1 MSADKT
7 LGEKPE
13 RRRLV
18 LGRARKDDAEAQE
31 EARAVAGKA
40 KATPSRRER
49 DEEEDEKP
57 KGLAGIWH
65 GLREYFEGV
74 QSELK
79 KVIWPTRE
87 DTTRLTRIVLIMLV
101 LSALAL
107 GAIVLLFTELFRIG
121 LNNPIILIVVMAVA
135 GVAGVLLARYNSR
148 SQA

>member
-13 RRRLV
+13 RRPLLR
-18 LGRARKDDAEAQE
+18 RARSAEAQD
-31 EARAVAGKA
+31 EARVVAAKA
-40 KATPSRRER
+40 KATPARRDD
-49 DEEEDEKP
+49 DEDDKKP
-57 KGLAGIWH
+57 KGIAGFFH
-65 GLREYFEGV
+65 GIREYFEGV

-121 LNNPIILIVVMAVA
+121 LQNPIILIVVMAAA
-135 GVAGVLLARYNSR
+135 GVIGVALARYNSR